1 MVTIIMSAYNAE
13 KTIARAIESCIK
25 QTYDNFELIIIN
37 DCSTDNTLSIIQSFM
52 EYDKRIKCFNNET
65 NIGAGLT
72 RRRGIENI
80 SGEYMTFLD
89 SDDYLKSDA
98 LEVLVKYAEHYDVDI
113 VSPGYITM
121 DSNLKII
128 KENIPSEIIIQ
139 EGRDKFVPNKEDTKR
154 FMNPMLIKS
163 SLWENV
169 VYSHRRFIEDSPTLC
184 KILHYAKNIM
194 LINYAGYYYIQNE
207 KSLVHSASIMKYN
220 IYMAL
225 ASKDIYLF
233 FNSLGLKHI
242 TVRDF
247 FQKCG
252 PIYGYITPKEK
263 EIFKEELQEMSD
275 FIKTLID

>member
-1 MVTIIMSAYNAE
+1 MSAYNAE
-13 KTIARAIESCIK
+13 GTIARAIESCLK
-25 QTYDNFELIIIN
+25 QTYRDFELIIIN
-37 DCSTDNTLSIIQSFM
+37 DCSTDNTFEIIKN
-52 EYDKRIKCFNNET
+52 YNKKDKRIKYLNNEI
-65 NIGAGLT
+65 NLGAGLT
-72 RRRGIENI
+72 RRKGIENI

-98 LEVLVKYAEHYDVDI
+98 LEVLMRFANDYDVDI
-113 VSPGYITM
+113 VAPGYISV
-121 DSNLKII
+121 DSNLNFI
-128 KENIPSEIIIQ
+128 KQNVPRNNIIQ
-139 EGRDKFVPNKEDTKR
+139 EGSDKFKPNEEDTKR

-169 VYSHRRFIEDSPTLC
+169 TYSQRRFIEDSPTLC

-194 LINYAGYYYIQNE
+194 IVNYAGYYYVQNE
-207 KSLVHSASIMKYN
+207 KSLVHSASLMKYN

-252 PIYGYITPKEK
+252 LIYGYITSEEK
-263 EIFKEELQEMSD
+263 EIFKEELQEISN

>member
-1 MVTIIMSAYNAE
+1 MSAYNAE
-13 KTIARAIESCIK
+13 GTITRAIESCLK
-25 QTYDNFELIIIN
+25 QTYKDFELIIIN

-52 EYDKRIKCFNNET
+52 EYDKRIKCLNNET
-65 NIGAGLT
+65 NLGAGLT
-72 RRRGIENI
+72 RRKGIENI

-98 LEVLVKYAEHYDVDI
+98 LEVLMRFANDYDVDI
-113 VSPGYITM
+113 VAPGYISV
-121 DSNLKII
+121 DSNLNFI
-128 KENIPSEIIIQ
+128 KQNIPRNNIIQ
-139 EGRDKFVPNKEDTKR
+139 EGSDKFKPNEEDTKR

-169 VYSHRRFIEDSPTLC
+169 TYSQRRFIEDSPTLC

-194 LINYAGYYYIQNE
+194 TVNYAGYYYVQNE
-207 KSLVHSASIMKYN
+207 KSLVHSASLMKYN
-220 IYMAL
+220 IYTAL

-252 PIYGYITPKEK
+252 PIYGYITPEEK
-263 EIFKEELQEMSD
+263 DVYKEELQEISD
-275 FIKTLID
+275 FIKTLIN